1 MRYKSV
7 ALALAAAYQLE
18 AASLSISGNTA
29 ISGTAGTLA
38 SNLMGYY
45 NPANVGVL
53 PAPYYWWEAAGL
65 WGAMLD
71 YWHYTGDAQYN
82 DQVAQAII
90 SQTGSQDDFMGPYT
104 QVRLH
109 RSLKTDS
116 TDQGRATTIKVG
128 GVLPPCLPPSM
139 GCQAQ
144 STPHHGFRSR
154 KTSSLICMSGGTQ
167 RHATVG

>member
-1 MRYKSV
+1 MRCRSV
-7 ALALAAAYQLE
+7 ALVLAAAYQIE

-29 ISGTAGTLA
+29 ISGTASTLA

-90 SQTGSQDDFMGPYT
+90 SQAGSRDDFMGPYT
-104 QVRLH
+104 QVRFH
-109 RSLKTDS
+109 RSLKPT
-116 TDQGRATTIKVG
+116 QLIRAG
-128 GVLPPCLPPSM
+128 
-139 GCQAQ
+139 
-144 STPHHGFRSR
+144 
-154 KTSSLICMSGGTQ
+154 Q
-167 RHATVG
+167 R